1 MASARVKRS
10 SAVRLA
16 FIVLLGAA
24 AVWTFA
30 HRSAIDTHSL
40 GAAVQRAGP
49 WAPLAFIALYA
60 VATIALLP
68 GTVMTLAGGALF
80 GPAAGTFYNLTGATL
95 GATGAFLVSR
105 YVAADWVRAR
115 LGARTEQLIVGVER
129 EDWRFVAFVRLVP
142 LIPFNLLNYALG
154 LTRVRVSRY
163 ILASYIAMLPGTFA
177 YTYLG
182 YAGRAALAGNTG
194 LIKKGLLALA
204 LLACAALLPRII
216 RKVRAARHRREPL

>member
-1 MASARVKRS
+1 MSRPGAL
-10 SAVRLA
+10 RLA
-16 FIVLLGAA
+16 LIGLIGAA
-24 AVWTFA
+24 AVWAFL
-30 HRSAIDTHSL
+30 HRGEFDARALTL
-40 GAAVQRAGP
+40 AVRRAGP
-49 WAPLAFIALYA
+49 WGPLAFIAIY
-60 VATIALLP
+60 VIATIALLP

-105 YVAADWVRAR
+105 YLAADWVRAR
-115 LGARTEQLIVGVER
+115 LGERTGQLIAGVER

-142 LIPFNLLNYALG
+142 FVPFNLLNYALG

-163 ILASYIAMLPGTFA
+163 MIASYIAMLPGTFA

-194 LIKKGLLALA
+194 MIKKGLLALA
-204 LLACAALLPRII
+204 LLACAALLPRIL
-216 RKVRAARHRREPL
+216 RRVRAARQRHEAP